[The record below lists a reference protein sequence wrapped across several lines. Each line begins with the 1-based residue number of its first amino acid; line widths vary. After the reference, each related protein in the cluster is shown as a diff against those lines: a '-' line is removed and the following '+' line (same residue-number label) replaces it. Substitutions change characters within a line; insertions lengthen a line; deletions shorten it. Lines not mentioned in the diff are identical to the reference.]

1 MLRMVVVTQLI
12 YLVEGREEAF
22 HAFEDTVLP
31 LLARH
36 GGELLLRLRPDRAA
50 WIAGSLE
57 APYEVHVVRFGCTE
71 DLEGYSADDDR
82 RRVLHLKESAVRD
95 TFVAVAT

>member
-1 MLRMVVVTQLI
+1 MLVVTQLI
-12 YLVEGREEAF
+12 YVVEGREADF
-22 HAFEDTVLP
+22 HAFEDAVLL

-36 GGELLLRLRPDRAA
+36 NGELLLRLRPDRSA

-71 DLEGYSADDDR
+71 DLERYSADEDR
-82 RRVLHLKESAVRD
+82 RRVLHLKQASVRE
-95 TFVAVAT
+95 TFVATANA